1 MYFANSVHGDCLRG
15 RSGRSE
21 TRTRLALAITS
32 VYLLKDSLAL
42 TESPGWSAF
51 ATGGST
57 LALNSA

>member
-32 VYLLKDSLAL
+32 VYLLDSLAL

-51 ATGGST
+51 ATGGTT